1 MILKSFGP
9 RLKQVKPSQ
18 VTGCVRTLQAYMQYL
33 VREMKRKE
41 TYLFQCNNN
50 IMDPHFPKE

>member
-18 VTGCVRTLQAYMQYL
+18 VTGCVRTLQSYMQYL

-50 IMDPHFPKE
+50 IMDPHFPK